1 MTATGGHL
9 MPKRKRDAGVIAG
22 GLGASGSPSHKQVA
36 MAPGQAPTQ

>member
-22 GLGASGSPSHKQVA
+22 GPTASGSSSHKQVT
-36 MAPGQAPTQ
+36 MAPGQAPT